1 VPKKAR
7 MGFVTHT
14 YMIKKRIFAVIVL
27 LAGLTL
33 GWAVFRGQKPNPPKL
48 IAKFPFH
55 LGLDLSGGTHLL
67 YTADVSKLTASQIDE
82 SMNALRDVI
91 ERRVNLFGVGEP
103 IVQVQ
108 TGSFGSGGD
117 HRLSVELPGITDIGQ
132 AVQMIGQ
139 TPFLEFRVQS
149 NEPQKLV
156 VGADGAATIDPNGNF
171 VATELN
177 GKYLKSA
184 QLTFNSSTGEP
195 IVNLNFNDEGS
206 KLFEKI
212 TKENIG
218 KTVAIYLDGQ
228 VISAP
233 VVREAITGGQAQI
246 SGKFTPE
253 EGKILV
259 GRLNSGAL
267 PVPISL
273 ISTETI
279 GATLGEQALNSGVK
293 AAFIGFLIIALFLI
307 IWYRLPGFIAVLA
320 LGIYVSIT
328 LALYKLIPV
337 TLSTAGIAG
346 FIISIGMAVDANILI
361 FERFKEERKLG
372 RTTRDA
378 IEAGFKR
385 AWLSIR
391 DANTASLIIAVI
403 LFWFGSS
410 LIKGFALTFGLGV
423 IVSLISA
430 IGITRLFLR
439 ALPTFEN
446 SKVGRFLF
454 SNGFTQ

>member
-1 VPKKAR
+1 
-7 MGFVTHT
+7 
-14 YMIKKRIFAVIVL
+14 MIKKRIFAVLILVL
-27 LAGLTL
+27 GLGI
-33 GWAVFRGQKPNPPKL
+33 GWAVFRGEAPNAPKVL
-48 IAKFPFH
+48 AKFPFH

-67 YTADVSKLTASQIDE
+67 YSADVSLLSNNQIDD

-91 ERRVNLFGVGEP
+91 ERRINLFGVGEP

-117 HRLSVELPGITDIGQ
+117 HRLSIELPGITDIGE
-132 AVQMIGQ
+132 AIKMIGQ

-149 NEPQKLV
+149 NEPQKV
-156 VGADGAATIDPNGNF
+156 TVNADGVATIDPNGNF
-171 VATELN
+171 VPTPLN

-184 QLTFNSSTGEP
+184 QLSFSTTTGEP
-195 IVNLNFNDEGS
+195 IVNLNFNDEGA
-206 KLFEKI
+206 KLFEQI
-212 TKENIG
+212 TRDNVG

-228 VISAP
+228 PISAP

-246 SGKFTPE
+246 SGSFTPE
-253 EGKILV
+253 EGKLLV

-279 GATLGEQALNSGVK
+279 GATLGEQATASGVK
-293 AAFIGFLIIALFLI
+293 AAFIGFLVIALFLI
-307 IWYRLPGFIAVLA
+307 AWYRLPGLIATVA
-320 LGIYVSIT
+320 LMIYISIT

-361 FERFKEERKLG
+361 FERFKEERRAGHGVSDALG
-372 RTTRDA
+372 
-378 IEAGFKR
+378 AGFKK

-391 DANTASLIIAVI
+391 DANTASIMIAII

-423 IVSLISA
+423 IISLISA
-430 IGITRLFLR
+430 IFITRVFLR
-439 ALPTFEN
+439 ALPTLEN

-454 SNGFTQ
+454 SSGFIK

>member
-1 VPKKAR
+1 
-7 MGFVTHT
+7 
-14 YMIKKRIFAVIVL
+14 MIKKRIFAVLVLIV
-27 LAGLTL
+27 GLGI
-33 GWAVFRGQKPNPPKL
+33 GWAVFRGEAPNAPKIL
-48 IAKFPFH
+48 AKFPFR

-67 YTADVSKLTASQIDE
+67 YSADVSLLTPNQVDD

-91 ERRVNLFGVGEP
+91 ERRINLFGVGEP

-117 HRLSVELPGITDIGQ
+117 HRLSVELPGITDIGE
-132 AVQMIGQ
+132 AIKMIGQ

-149 NEPQKLV
+149 NEPQKV
-156 VGADGAATIDPNGNF
+156 SINADGVATIDPNGNF
-171 VATELN
+171 VPTPLN

-184 QLTFNSSTGEP
+184 QLTFSTTTGEP
-195 IVNLNFNDEGS
+195 IVNLNFNDDGAE
-206 KLFEKI
+206 LFEQI
-212 TKENIG
+212 TRENVG

-246 SGKFTPE
+246 SGSFTPE
-253 EGKILV
+253 EGKLLV

-279 GATLGEQALNSGVK
+279 GATLGEQASNAGVK
-293 AAFIGFLIIALFLI
+293 SALIGFLVIALFLI
-307 IWYRLPGFIAVLA
+307 VWYRLPGLIAVIALA
-320 LGIYVSIT
+320 IYVSIT

-337 TLSTAGIAG
+337 TLTSAGIAG

-361 FERFKEERKLG
+361 FERFKEERRAG
-372 RTTRDA
+372 HGVRDA
-378 IEAGFKR
+378 LGAGFKK

-391 DANTASLIIAVI
+391 DANTASIMIAII

-423 IVSLISA
+423 IVSLVSA
-430 IGITRLFLR
+430 IGITRVFLR
-439 ALPTFEN
+439 ALPTLEN

-454 SNGFTQ
+454 SNGFVK

>member
-1 VPKKAR
+1 
-7 MGFVTHT
+7 
-14 YMIKKRIFAVIVL
+14 MIKKRIFALIVL
-27 LAGLTL
+27 LLGLGL
-33 GWAVFRGQKPNPPKL
+33 GWAVLRGEQPNAPKFLADHPFR
-48 IAKFPFH
+48 

-67 YTADVSKLTASQIDE
+67 YSADVSKLSASQIDD

-91 ERRVNLFGVGEP
+91 ERRINLFGVGEP
-103 IVQVQ
+103 VVQVQ

-117 HRLSVELPGITDIGQ
+117 HRLSIELPGITDIGE
-132 AVQMIGQ
+132 AIKMIGQ

-149 NEPQKLV
+149 DKPQEIV
-156 VGADGAATIDPNGNF
+156 VDKDGNATIDPNGNF
-171 VATELN
+171 VPTPLN

-184 QLTFNSSTGEP
+184 QLSFNSSTGEP
-195 IVNLNFNDEGS
+195 IVNLNFNDEGA
-206 KLFEKI
+206 KMFEQI
-212 TKENIG
+212 TRDNVG

-233 VVREAITGGQAQI
+233 VVREAISGGQAQI
-246 SGKFTPE
+246 SGNFTPE
-253 EGKILV
+253 EGRALV

-279 GATLGEQALNSGVK
+279 GATLGEQATSAGVK
-293 AAFIGFLIIALFLI
+293 SALIGFLAIAFFLI
-307 IWYRLPGFIAVLA
+307 LWYRLPGLIASIA
-320 LGIYVSIT
+320 LVIYIAIT

-337 TLSTAGIAG
+337 TLSSAGIAG

-361 FERFKEERKLG
+361 FERFKEERKKG
-372 RTTRDA
+372 RGTRDA
-378 IEAGFKR
+378 LSEGFSK

-391 DANTASLIIAVI
+391 DANTASIIISII

-423 IVSLISA
+423 VVSLVSA
-430 IGITRLFLR
+430 IGITRVFLR
-439 ALPTFEN
+439 ALPTMEN
-446 SKVGRFLF
+446 SKVGKFLF
-454 SNGFTQ
+454 SNGFIK

>member
-1 VPKKAR
+1 
-7 MGFVTHT
+7 
-14 YMIKKRIFAVIVL
+14 MIKKRIFALIVL
-27 LAGLTL
+27 LLGLGL
-33 GWAVFRGQKPNPPKL
+33 GWAVLRGEQPNAPKFLADHPFR
-48 IAKFPFH
+48 

-67 YTADVSKLTASQIDE
+67 YSADVSKLSASQIDD

-91 ERRVNLFGVGEP
+91 ERRINLFGVGEP
-103 IVQVQ
+103 VVQVQ

-117 HRLSVELPGITDIGQ
+117 HRLSIELPGITDIGE
-132 AVQMIGQ
+132 AIKMIGQ

-149 NEPQKLV
+149 DKPQEIV
-156 VGADGAATIDPNGNF
+156 VDKDGNATIDPNGNF
-171 VATELN
+171 VPTPLN

-184 QLTFNSSTGEP
+184 QLSFNSSTGEP
-195 IVNLNFNDEGS
+195 IVNLNFNDEGA
-206 KLFEKI
+206 KMFEQI
-212 TKENIG
+212 TRDNVG

-233 VVREAITGGQAQI
+233 VVREAISGGQAQI
-246 SGKFTPE
+246 SGNFTPE
-253 EGKILV
+253 EGRALV

-279 GATLGEQALNSGVK
+279 GATLGEQATSAGVK
-293 AAFIGFLIIALFLI
+293 SALVGFLAIAFFLI
-307 IWYRLPGFIAVLA
+307 LWYRLPGLIASIA
-320 LGIYVSIT
+320 LVIYIAIT

-337 TLSTAGIAG
+337 TLSSAGIAG

-361 FERFKEERKLG
+361 FERFKEERKKG
-372 RTTRDA
+372 RGTRDA
-378 IEAGFKR
+378 LSEGFSK

-391 DANTASLIIAVI
+391 DANTASIIISII

-423 IVSLISA
+423 VVSLVSA
-430 IGITRLFLR
+430 IGITRVFLR
-439 ALPTFEN
+439 ALPTMEN
-446 SKVGRFLF
+446 SKVGKFLF
-454 SNGFTQ
+454 SNGFIK

>member
-1 VPKKAR
+1 
-7 MGFVTHT
+7 
-14 YMIKKRIFAVIVL
+14 MIKKRIFAVLVLIV
-27 LAGLTL
+27 GLGI
-33 GWAVFRGQKPNPPKL
+33 GWAVFRGEGANPPKVL
-48 IAKFPFH
+48 ANHPFR

-67 YTADVSKLTASQIDE
+67 YSADVSALSSNQVGD

-91 ERRVNLFGVGEP
+91 ERRINLFGVGEP

-117 HRLSVELPGITDIGQ
+117 HRLSIELPGITDIGE
-132 AVQMIGQ
+132 AIKMIGQ

-149 NEPQKLV
+149 NEPQKV
-156 VGADGAATIDPNGNF
+156 TVNADGVATIDPNGNF
-171 VATELN
+171 VPTPLN

-184 QLTFNSSTGEP
+184 QLTFNTSTGEP
-195 IVNLNFNDEGS
+195 IVNLNFNDEGA
-206 KLFEKI
+206 KLFEQI
-212 TKENIG
+212 TRDNVG
-218 KTVAIYLDGQ
+218 KTVAIYLDGA

-246 SGKFTPE
+246 SGSFTPE
-253 EGKILV
+253 EGKLLV

-279 GATLGEQALNSGVK
+279 GATLGEQATHAGVK
-293 AAFIGFLIIALFLI
+293 AAFIGFLAIALFLI
-307 IWYRLPGFIAVLA
+307 LWYRLPGLVATIALM
-320 LGIYVSIT
+320 IYISIT

-361 FERFKEERKLG
+361 FERLKEERRLG
-372 RTTRDA
+372 HGVSDA
-378 IEAGFKR
+378 ITGGFKK

-391 DANTASLIIAVI
+391 DANTASIMIAII

-430 IGITRLFLR
+430 IFITRVFLR
-439 ALPTFEN
+439 ALPTLEN

-454 SNGFTQ
+454 SSGFIK

>member
-1 VPKKAR
+1 
-7 MGFVTHT
+7 
-14 YMIKKRIFAVIVL
+14 MIKKRIFAVLIL
-27 LAGLTL
+27 LVGFAL
-33 GWAVFRGQKPNPPKL
+33 GWAVFRSQEPNPPKAL
-48 IAKFPFH
+48 ARFPFH

-67 YTADVSKLTASQIDE
+67 YSADVSLLTTSQIDD

-91 ERRVNLFGVGEP
+91 ERRINLFGVGEP
-103 IVQVQ
+103 VVQVQ

-117 HRLSVELPGITDIGQ
+117 HRLSIELPGITDISK
-132 AVQMIGQ
+132 AIEMIGQ

-149 NEPQKLV
+149 DAPQQVKV
-156 VGADGAATIDPNGNF
+156 DKDGKATLDAGGNF
-171 VATELN
+171 VATPLN

-184 QLTFNSSTGEP
+184 QLTFNATTGEP
-195 IVNLNFNDEGS
+195 IVNLNFNDEGA
-206 KLFEKI
+206 KMFEDI
-212 TKENIG
+212 TRANVG
-218 KTVAIYLDGQ
+218 KTVAIYLDGA

-246 SGKFTPE
+246 SGSFTPA
-253 EGKILV
+253 EGRELV

-267 PVPISL
+267 PVPIKL

-279 GATLGEQALNSGVK
+279 GATLGGQAVAAGVK
-293 AAFIGFLIIALFLI
+293 AALIGFIIIALFLI
-307 IWYRLPGFIAVLA
+307 CWYRLPGLVAVVA
-320 LGIYVSIT
+320 LGIYVAIT
-328 LALYKLIPV
+328 LVLYKLIPV

-372 RTTRDA
+372 HGVRDA
-378 IEAGFKR
+378 LEAGFKN

-391 DANTASLIIAVI
+391 DANISSIIIAII

-423 IVSLISA
+423 LVSLFSA
-430 IGITRLFLR
+430 IIVTRALLR
-439 ALPTFEN
+439 ALPTMEN
-446 SKVGRFLF
+446 SKIGRFLF
-454 SNGFTQ
+454 SSGFIK

>member
-1 VPKKAR
+1 
-7 MGFVTHT
+7 
-14 YMIKKRIFAVIVL
+14 MIKKRIFALIVL
-27 LAGLTL
+27 LLGLGL
-33 GWAVFRGQKPNPPKL
+33 GWAVLRGEQPNAPKILANHPFR
-48 IAKFPFH
+48 

-67 YTADVSKLTASQIDE
+67 YSADVSKLSSNQIDD
-82 SMNALRDVI
+82 SMSALRDVI
-91 ERRVNLFGVGEP
+91 ERRINLFGVGEP
-103 IVQVQ
+103 IVQEQ

-117 HRLSVELPGITDIGQ
+117 HRLSIELPGVTDIGE
-132 AVQMIGQ
+132 AIKMIGQ

-149 NEPQKLV
+149 SEPQQITVDK
-156 VGADGAATIDPNGNF
+156 DGNAVIDPNGNF
-171 VATELN
+171 VPTPLN

-184 QLTFNSSTGEP
+184 QLSFNSSTGEP
-195 IVNLNFNDEGS
+195 IVNLNFNDEGA
-206 KLFEKI
+206 KMFEQI
-212 TKENIG
+212 TRDNVG
-218 KTVAIYLDGQ
+218 KTVAIYLDGE

-246 SGKFTPE
+246 SGNFTPE
-253 EGKILV
+253 EGKKLV

-279 GATLGEQALNSGVK
+279 GATLGEQATNAGVK
-293 AAFIGFLIIALFLI
+293 AAIIGFLAIAFFLI
-307 IWYRLPGFIAVLA
+307 IWYRLPGLIASIA
-320 LGIYVSIT
+320 LVIYIAIT

-337 TLSTAGIAG
+337 TLSSAGIAG

-361 FERFKEERKLG
+361 FERFKEERKKG
-372 RTTRDA
+372 RGTRDA
-378 IEAGFKR
+378 LSEGFSK

-391 DANTASLIIAVI
+391 DSNTASIIISII

-423 IVSLISA
+423 IVSLVSA
-430 IGITRLFLR
+430 IGITRVFLR
-439 ALPTFEN
+439 ALPTLEN

-454 SNGFTQ
+454 SNGFKQ

>member
-1 VPKKAR
+1 
-7 MGFVTHT
+7 
-14 YMIKKRIFAVIVL
+14 MIKKRIFAVLIL
-27 LAGLTL
+27 MLGLGI
-33 GWAVFRGQKPNPPKL
+33 GWAVFRGEATNPPKAL
-48 IAKFPFH
+48 AKFPFH

-67 YTADVSKLTASQIDE
+67 YSADVSLLTSNQIDD

-91 ERRVNLFGVGEP
+91 ERRINLFGVGEP

-117 HRLSVELPGITDIGQ
+117 HRLSIELPGVTDISQ
-132 AVQMIGQ
+132 AITMIGQ

-149 NEPQKLV
+149 DKPQQVTVDK
-156 VGADGAATIDPNGNF
+156 DGKATIDPNGNF
-171 VATELN
+171 VPTPLN

-184 QLTFNSSTGEP
+184 QLTFDTSTGEP
-195 IVNLNFNDEGS
+195 IVNLNFNDEGA
-206 KLFEKI
+206 KLFEQI
-212 TKENIG
+212 TRDNVG

-246 SGKFTPE
+246 SGSFTPE
-253 EGKILV
+253 EGKLLV

-279 GATLGEQALNSGVK
+279 GATLGQQATSDGVK
-293 AAFIGFLIIALFLI
+293 AAFIGFLVIALFLI
-307 IWYRLPGFIAVLA
+307 LWYRLPGLIATLA
-320 LGIYVSIT
+320 LMIYISIT

-361 FERFKEERKLG
+361 FERFKEERRAG
-372 RTTRDA
+372 HGVRDA
-378 IEAGFKR
+378 LTAGFKK

-391 DANTASLIIAVI
+391 DANTASIIIAII

-430 IGITRLFLR
+430 IGITRVFLR
-439 ALPTFEN
+439 ALPTLEN

-454 SNGFTQ
+454 SNGFVK

>member
-1 VPKKAR
+1 
-7 MGFVTHT
+7 
-14 YMIKKRIFAVIVL
+14 MIKKRIFAVLVL
-27 LAGLTL
+27 LVGIGL
-33 GWAVFRGQKPNPPKL
+33 GWAVLRSEQANPPKIL
-48 IAKFPFH
+48 AKFPFH

-67 YTADVSKLTASQIDE
+67 YSADVSALSPNQVSD
-82 SMNALRDVI
+82 SMDALRDVI
-91 ERRVNLFGVGEP
+91 ERRINLFGVGEP

-117 HRLSVELPGITDIGQ
+117 HRLSVELPGITDIKE
-132 AVQMIGQ
+132 AITMIGQ

-149 NEPQKLV
+149 NEPQKMI
-156 VGADGAATIDPNGNF
+156 VGQDGKATVDMNQNF
-171 VATELN
+171 VPTDLT

-184 QLTFNSSTGEP
+184 QLTFNTSTGEP
-195 IVNLNFNDEGS
+195 TVNLNFNDEGA

-218 KTVAIYLDGQ
+218 KTVAIYLDGE

-246 SGKFTPE
+246 SGNFTPE
-253 EGKILV
+253 EGKTLV

-279 GATLGEQALNSGVK
+279 GATLGQQAFHDGVK
-293 AAFIGFLIIALFLI
+293 AAIIGFLTIALFLI
-307 IWYRLPGFIAVLA
+307 LWYRLPGLVATIALV
-320 LGIYVSIT
+320 IYVAIT
-328 LALYKLIPV
+328 LVLYKLIPV

-361 FERFKEERKLG
+361 FERFKEERRLG
-372 RTTRDA
+372 HGTRDA
-378 IEAGFKR
+378 LEAGFKR

-391 DANTASLIIAVI
+391 DANTASIIIAII

-430 IGITRLFLR
+430 IGITRVFLR
-439 ALPTFEN
+439 ALPMLEN
-446 SKVGRFLF
+446 SKIGKFLF
-454 SNGFTQ
+454 SNGFTN

>member
-1 VPKKAR
+1 
-7 MGFVTHT
+7 
-14 YMIKKRIFAVIVL
+14 MIKKRIFAVVILVL
-27 LAGLTL
+27 GLGL
-33 GWAVFRGQKPNPPKL
+33 GWSVLRSEQVNPPKVL
-48 IAKFPFH
+48 AKFPFH

-67 YTADVSKLTASQIDE
+67 YSADVIKLAPGQIDD

-91 ERRVNLFGVGEP
+91 ERRINAFGVGEP

-117 HRLSVELPGITDIGQ
+117 HRLSIELPGVTDIAQ
-132 AVQMIGQ
+132 AIDMIGQ

-149 NEPQKLV
+149 DAPQQVTVDENGNAVLN
-156 VGADGAATIDPNGNF
+156 ADGNF
-171 VATELN
+171 IPTELT
-177 GKYLKSA
+177 GKYLKSS
-184 QLTFNSSTGEP
+184 QLSFNPTTSEP
-195 IVNLNFNDEGS
+195 IINLNFNDEGA
-206 KLFEKI
+206 KLFEEI
-212 TKENIG
+212 TKANIG

-233 VVREAITGGQAQI
+233 VVREAISGGQAQI
-246 SGKFTPE
+246 SGDFTPV
-253 EGKILV
+253 EGRALV

-279 GATLGEQALNSGVK
+279 GATLGEQAMKDGIN
-293 AAFIGFLIIALFLI
+293 AAMIGFLIIALFLI
-307 IWYRLPGFIAVLA
+307 LWYRLPGLVATLA
-320 LGIYVSIT
+320 LTIYVAIT

-361 FERFKEERKLG
+361 FERFKEERRLG
-372 RTTRDA
+372 HGVSDA
-378 IEAGFKR
+378 LTAGFSK

-391 DANTASLIIAVI
+391 DANTASIIIAII

-410 LIKGFALTFGLGV
+410 LIKGFALTFGLGI
-423 IVSLISA
+423 IVSLFSA
-430 IGITRLFLR
+430 IVVTRLFLR
-439 ALPTFEN
+439 ALPTLEN

-454 SNGFTQ
+454 SSGFIK